1 MKNRTIRKIEFSYI
15 VRCILLIV
23 FMCVPST
30 IDAGLMLGMS
40 SAKEANTSQNHYIIA
55 FDLSVGIYRSDCNSK
70 NTLSSLE
77 SHLKKKGYKSGKDY
91 ISILGYNLD
100 LENPDEDSIA
110 RLFRDPSD
118 KPILWRRLGKNTISS
133 LFPDWPKGKPENAP
147 HFYASMQSLAKPY
160 LVMGA
165 NNNLGNTA
173 DRTFLVL
180 VTDEVVNGADDDY
193 QKEFQNV
200 LSSPGANI
208 PELRKIKDKVI
219 KTARSFNELFS
230 FIQDDDKTLVA
241 RHYYGGEYN
250 IIQYEVIPNQLPSIN
265 SVSNFPS
272 LLPLKKVKGGFR
284 LNVNV
289 SSVNKY
295 YKISYIQINNG
306 RGQLLCETDS
316 GEFNNI
322 ISSQKIKEGD
332 TLNVSMELIYEDG
345 MYNGMRLS
353 NRNARFRK
361 GLTVE
366 QVVTIPDEAKIMGIM
381 PLTDSLWWFYYDNAA
396 AAVVTWDV
404 ILLILFI
411 IFICISAF
419 RMFKRITRYVPDNQV
434 ISISKK

>member
-1 MKNRTIRKIEFSYI
+1 M
-15 VRCILLIV
+15 V
-23 FMCVPST
+23 FMCVPLT
-30 IDAGLMLGMS
+30 INAGLLLEMY
-40 SAKEANTSQNHYIIA
+40 SAKEAAALQNHYIVA
-55 FDLSVGIYRSDCNSK
+55 FDLSVGVFGTDCNS
-70 NTLSSLE
+70 NRTLRLLE
-77 SHLKKKGYKSGKDY
+77 SHLKKKGYNADKDY

-100 LENPDEDSIA
+100 LEEPDADSIV
-110 RLFRDPSD
+110 RFFRDSSNN
-118 KPILWRRLGKNTISS
+118 PILWRKLGKNKLSS

-147 HFYASMQSLAKPY
+147 HYYASMQSLAKPY
-160 LVMGA
+160 IVMGTK
-165 NNNLGNTA
+165 NNVGNTA
-173 DRTFLVL
+173 DHTFLVF
-180 VTDEVVNGADDDY
+180 VTDEVVNGVDDDY
-193 QKEFQNV
+193 SKEWTNV
-200 LSSPGANI
+200 AQSPGANKAKL
-208 PELRKIKDKVI
+208 EEIKGEVFSKA
-219 KTARSFNELFS
+219 KSFNELFS
-230 FIQDDDKTLVA
+230 FAQDDDKTLIV
-241 RHYYGGEYN
+241 RHPYGREYK
-250 IIQYEVIPNQLPSIN
+250 IIQYEVNPNQLPSIN

-295 YKISYIQINNG
+295 YKIRNIQIKNG
-306 RGQLLCETDS
+306 RGKLCETNS
-316 GEFNNI
+316 GEFNNE
-322 ISSQKIKEGD
+322 ISSQEIKEGD

>member
-1 MKNRTIRKIEFSYI
+1 M
-15 VRCILLIV
+15 V
-23 FMCVPST
+23 FMCVPLT
-30 IDAGLMLGMS
+30 INAGLLLAMS
-40 SAKEANTSQNHYIIA
+40 SAKETAALQNHYIVA
-55 FDLSVGIYRSDCNSK
+55 FDLSVGEFVTDCNS
-70 NTLSSLE
+70 NRTLGLLE
-77 SHLKKKGYKSGKDY
+77 SHLKKKGYNADKDY

-100 LENPDEDSIA
+100 LQEPDADSIV
-110 RLFRDPSD
+110 RFFRDSSNN
-118 KPILWRRLGKNTISS
+118 PILWRKLGKNKLSS

-147 HFYASMQSLAKPY
+147 HYYASMQSLAKPY
-160 LVMGA
+160 IVMGTK
-165 NNNLGNTA
+165 NNAGNTA
-173 DRTFLVL
+173 DRTFLVF

-193 QKEFQNV
+193 SKEWASIH
-200 LSSPGANI
+200 LDGANI
-208 PELRKIKDKVI
+208 TELRKIKDKVI
-219 KTARSFNELFS
+219 KPAMRFNELFS
-230 FIQDDDKTLVA
+230 FIQDDDKTFVA
-241 RHYYGGEYN
+241 RNHFGKEYK
-250 IIQYEVIPNQLPSIN
+250 IIQYEVISNQLPSIN

-295 YKISYIQINNG
+295 YKIRNIQIKNG
-306 RGQLLCETDS
+306 RGHLLCETNT
-316 GEFNNI
+316 GELNTK
-322 ISSQKIKEGD
+322 ISSQEIKEGD

-366 QVVTIPDEAKIMGIM
+366 QVVTVPDEAKIMGIM